1 MLALLVSTGLTI
13 VSANNAGAQT
23 VKEEYKTKKPWSH
36 RKKDAVIGAGAGAVT
51 GAIVGHGAKGAVIGG
66 VVGGAGGYLLGK
78 HKDKRD
84 PVPERR
90 TVYTYKKK
98 RH

>member
-1 MLALLVSTGLTI
+1 MRNYSNPLLIDLLKKINKNNIMKKIMLALLVSSGLMI

-66 VVGGAGGYLLGK
+66 VVGGAGGY
-78 HKDKRD
+78 
-84 PVPERR
+84 
-90 TVYTYKKK
+90 
-98 RH
+98 